1 MQLAPQA
8 GSRLKFRVN
17 TGDGPGEES
26 NLRTRIRRPPSVP
39 LADGEF
45 ASCYIR
51 VEQRLET
58 TRSRATVVNKD
69 N

>member
-1 MQLAPQA
+1 MAPA
-8 GSRLKFRVN
+8 GVEPAHADSKTAF
-17 TGDGPGEES
+17 P
-26 NLRTRIRRPPSVP
+26 VP

-51 VEQRLET
+51 VEQRLKT
-58 TRSRATVVNKD
+58 TRSRATVVSYD